1 MTTEFFFKGK
11 KSAADFNVWIVHFYS
26 AHKFLAPG
34 ALIEVAAAICK
45 RRPYKN
51 KRPKYYNRCRIRPKN
66 IKYILHS
73 SNEKRL

>member
-45 RRPYKN
+45 RRPYKKN
-51 KRPKYYNRCRIRPKN
+51 GQNIIIVAGFGPKT
-66 IKYILHS
+66 
-73 SNEKRL
+73 